1 MLQFSSVCVF
11 FVFFSSGDVE
21 DVCDSTESHTSL
33 LRPSSVQH
41 DLWLLAKSPVSH
53 QSQGQPWAHV
63 PRFYRVWAEALLD
76 GLEDE
81 DGGNPKENSAEGI

>member
-1 MLQFSSVCVF
+1 M
-11 FVFFSSGDVE
+11 
-21 DVCDSTESHTSL
+21 
-33 LRPSSVQH
+33 QH

-81 DGGNPKENSAEGI
+81 DGGNPKENTAEGI